1 MKTKSI
7 LALALIALLAVSC
20 APKKTEAP
28 AAAPAAAEAVAP
40 ADIKDVATWTASYDA
55 LLVKYTEVAGKLN
68 SGDPSVLK
76 TGEELVATATA
87 LDTVAETIKG
97 TLTGQAQTDFAATMQ
112 TYKDKMKVAAGG

>member
-7 LALALIALLAVSC
+7 LALALVALLAVSC

-28 AAAPAAAEAVAP
+28 AAAPAATVSVAP

-55 LLVKYTEVAGKLN
+55 LLVKYAEVADKVKA
-68 SGDPSVLK
+68 GDATAK
-76 TGEELVATATA
+76 QAGDELVATAAT

-97 TLTGQAQTDFAATMQ
+97 TLTGQAQTDFTATMQ
-112 TYKDKMKVAAGG
+112 TYKDKLKVAVGG